1 MTRRI
6 LVSVVS
12 LVALFALSASAS
24 ALSQSDYKNASK
36 FCKALKVEMNSTV
49 GPTAFKDAYG
59 SNKNK
64 SNAHGKCVS
73 KFAKVQDS
81 NQSNASKDCK
91 TERGDTPESEAAFAE
106 KYGTNK
112 NKKNAFGRC
121 VSQKA
126 DDAEQDQETAVVNAA
141 KECKTE
147 RGSTADSREAF
158 RNKYG
163 TNKNKRNAFGKCV
176 SRHVRGE
183 I

>member
-1 MTRRI
+1 MKRI
-6 LVSVVS
+6 APMALALAAFFTISV
-12 LVALFALSASAS
+12 SASA
-24 ALSQSDYKNASK
+24 ALSPSDFKNAST
-36 FCKALKVEMNSTV
+36 FCKALKTEMNSTV

-59 SNKNK
+59 TNKNK

-91 TERGDTPESEAAFAE
+91 AERGDTPETEAAFAE
-106 KYGTNK
+106 KYGTGKNK
-112 NKKNAFGRC
+112 NNALGKC
-121 VSQKA
+121 ISQKSKEA
-126 DDAEQDQETAVVNAA
+126 SDDQEAAVVNAA

-147 RGSTADSREAF
+147 RGNTADSREAF

>member
-1 MTRRI
+1 MKRI
-6 LVSVVS
+6 APLALS
-12 LVALFALSASAS
+12 LVALFAISVSASA
-24 ALSQSDYKNASK
+24 ALSPTDFKNAST
-36 FCKALKVEMNSTV
+36 FCKALKAEMNSTV

-59 SNKNK
+59 TNKNK

-91 TERGDTPESEAAFAE
+91 AERGDTPETEAAFAE
-106 KYGTNK
+106 KYGTGKNK
-112 NKKNAFGRC
+112 NNALGKC
-121 VSQKA
+121 ISQKSKEA
-126 DDAEQDQETAVVNAA
+126 SDDQEAAVVNAA

-147 RGSTADSREAF
+147 RGNTADSREAF

>member
-1 MTRRI
+1 
-6 LVSVVS
+6 VSAVS
-12 LVALFALSASAS
+12 LVALFAFSASAS
-24 ALSQSDYKNASK
+24 ALSQSDYKNASQ
-36 FCKALKVEMNSTV
+36 FCKALKAEMNSTV

-59 SNKNK
+59 TNKNK

-81 NQSNASKDCK
+81 NHSNAAKDCK

-106 KYGTNK
+106 KYGTGK

-126 DDAEQDQETAVVNAA
+126 DDTEQDQETAVVNAA
-141 KECKTE
+141 KDCKTE
-147 RGSTADSREAF
+147 RGNTADSREAF